1 VAVIALCLVVMVG
14 QLARLPL
21 MGTVGVAI
29 PVGGLGYILPS
40 FWLGGRVR
48 ARQAAIERALPEA
61 IDLLTVCVEAGSGL
75 DASIAKVTA
84 RWKGPLSEELERVL
98 VELRMGKPRR
108 EALRGLAERTGVLD
122 VQTFTSAIIQA
133 DQLGIGLVKVL
144 RIQAEQMRQRRR
156 LRAEEA
162 AQKAPV
168 KMLFPLVFLIFPALY
183 IVILGPAFIN
193 LVAMFTSSGGRP

>member
-1 VAVIALCLVVMVG
+1 
-14 QLARLPL
+14 
-21 MGTVGVAI
+21 
-29 PVGGLGYILPS
+29 
-40 FWLGGRVR
+40 
-48 ARQAAIERALPEA
+48 
-61 IDLLTVCVEAGSGL
+61 
-75 DASIAKVTA
+75 
-84 RWKGPLSEELERVL
+84 
-98 VELRMGKPRR
+98 MGKPRR